1 MSGLV
6 QRLESLDQ
14 RWSMALRV
22 DNHPIG
28 KAVASVAAHLG
39 DGPLWLVLWLA
50 GIIILQP
57 PQRWQILLWLVASII
72 AAIITYAI
80 KFALKRP
87 RPQEVDGFYSKG
99 YDRHAFPSGHATR
112 MGTLPLFGAW
122 IFPQYALLF
131 WFVSLICI
139 WARVALGVHYLGDV
153 IVGWLIGAV
162 VSLILIFAVAP
173 YLLPLLP

>member
-22 DNHPIG
+22 DDHRIG
-28 KAVASVAAHLG
+28 KAIATVAAHLG
-39 DGPLWLVLWLA
+39 DGPLWVVLWIA
-50 GIIILQP
+50 GMIIFQP
-57 PQRWQILLWLVASII
+57 PTRWQVLLWVVASII
-72 AAIITYAI
+72 AAVVTYAI
-80 KFALKRP
+80 KFTLKRP
-87 RPQEVDGFYSKG
+87 RPQEIDGFYSKG

-112 MGTLPLFGAW
+112 MGTLPLFGSW
-122 IFPQYALLF
+122 IFPEYAILF
-131 WFVSLICI
+131 WFISIICI

-162 VSLILIFAVAP
+162 VSILLILIATP
-173 YLLPLLP
+173 YLL